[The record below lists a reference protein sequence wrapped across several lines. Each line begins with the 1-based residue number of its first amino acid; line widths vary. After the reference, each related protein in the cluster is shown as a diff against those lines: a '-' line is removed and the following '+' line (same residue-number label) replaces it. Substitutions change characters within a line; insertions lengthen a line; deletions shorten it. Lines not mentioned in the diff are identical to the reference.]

1 MKSSSR
7 IETYGFLGKIERYKR
22 LGTSHIATG
31 TTDFRF
37 LFRFHFRF
45 RFRSDEEKPVF
56 LVYLRYIRHSMS
68 LNQNDNVKKKILSVY
83 YLEKAAVIV
92 KSQQP

>member
-22 LGTSHIATG
+22 LGTSHIATA

-37 LFRFHFRF
+37 RS
-45 RFRSDEEKPVF
+45 RFRSDKEKPVF

>member
-22 LGTSHIATG
+22 LGTSHITIA
-31 TTDFRF
+31 TTDFR
-37 LFRFHFRF
+37 LRFP
-45 RFRSDEEKPVF
+45 SDIIK
-56 LVYLRYIRHSMS
+56 LVYLQYIRHSMS